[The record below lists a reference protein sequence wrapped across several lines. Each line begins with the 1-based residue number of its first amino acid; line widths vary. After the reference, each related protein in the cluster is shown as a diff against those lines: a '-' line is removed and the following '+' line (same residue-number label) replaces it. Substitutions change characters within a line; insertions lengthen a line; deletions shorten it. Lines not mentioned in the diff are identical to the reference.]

1 MISTA
6 SALAASTARDHR
18 PSRTAGAIVVLT
30 ETRYLEQRQP
40 SGLVA
45 ALRARGL
52 AVDVVDP
59 AVDPGAAHLP
69 AAVAVARGRS
79 PAVLSALETLEAR
92 GVPVVNRAAA
102 IRAVVDKGW
111 MAERLA
117 AAGVPGP
124 ATCVVARADLA
135 RALAAGPFP
144 LVVKPVRGDN
154 SRGVVIV
161 RDAAALR
168 ALAWEEPVALAQP
181 YVEGDGRDLK
191 LYVAGERVWAVRK
204 ASPLLD
210 PHWRWSP
217 AELVRLDPGLRELAL
232 ACGRPFGLA
241 LYGVDCVL
249 GPDGPAVIEVNDFP
263 NYSGIADADEALAA
277 VVAASAA
284 AGSEV
289 RP

>member
-1 MISTA
+1 MIATA
-6 SALAASTARDHR
+6 PALRASTPRDR
-18 PSRTAGAIVVLT
+18 RASRSAGPVLVLA

-40 SGLVA
+40 SGVVA
-45 ALRARGL
+45 ALRARGV
-52 AVDVVDP
+52 AVEVVDP
-59 AVDPGAAHLP
+59 ALDPGAAWLP
-69 AAVAVARGRS
+69 ASVAVARGRS
-79 PAVLSALETLEAR
+79 PAVLDALEALEAR
-92 GVPVVNRAAA
+92 GVPVVNRASA
-102 IRAVVDKGW
+102 IRAVVDKAF

-124 ATCVVARADLA
+124 ATRVVPGAELA
-135 RALAAGPFP
+135 SALASGPFP
-144 LVVKPVRGDN
+144 LVVKPLRGDN

-168 ALAWEEPVALAQP
+168 ALAWAEPVALAQP
-181 YVEGDGRDLK
+181 YVAGDGRDLK

-210 PHWRWSP
+210 PDWRRAP
-217 AELVRLDPGLRELAL
+217 AELAPLDGPLRELAL

-249 GPDGPAVIEVNDFP
+249 GPEGPAVIEVNDFP
-263 NYSGIADADEALAA
+263 NYSGIPGADEALAE
-277 VVAASAA
+277 VVAAFAA

>member
-1 MISTA
+1 MSTTRDRRSRAA
-6 SALAASTARDHR
+6 SAVL
-18 PSRTAGAIVVLT
+18 VLT

-52 AVDVVDP
+52 TAHVVDP
-59 AVDPGAAHLP
+59 ALDPGAVHLGGG
-69 AAVAVARGRS
+69 VAVARGRS
-79 PAVLSALETLEAR
+79 PAVLAALEHLEAR
-92 GVPVVNRAAA
+92 GVTVVNRADA
-102 IRAVVDKGW
+102 IRAVVDKAA

-124 ATCVVARADLA
+124 ATRVVARADVERVLSG
-135 RALAAGPFP
+135 GPFP
-144 LVVKPVRGDN
+144 MVLKPVHGDN

-168 ALAWEEPVALAQP
+168 ALRWEEPVALAQP
-181 YVEGDGRDLK
+181 YIEGDGRDLK

-210 PHWRWSP
+210 PDWRRAP
-217 AELVRLDPGLRELAL
+217 AEIVPLDARLRELAL
-232 ACGRPFGLA
+232 DCGRPFGLA

-249 GPDGPAVIEVNDFP
+249 GPGGPAVIEVNDFP
-263 NYSGIADADEALAA
+263 NYSGIAEADEALAA
-277 VVAASAA
+277 VVAASVEP
-284 AGSEV
+284 GSEV